1 MIISKTPFRM
11 SYVGGGTDIRAFY
24 ENEPGA
30 VISTSISKYMYVSI
44 HEKFD
49 EGIRIA
55 YSNVEEVSSV
65 EEIKHPLVRE
75 CLKLTGI
82 AGGLEITSTAD
93 IPGKGT
99 GLGSSSSYTVGLLNA
114 LYEYKKTR
122 IERYKIAS
130 EACDIEINK
139 CSEPIGKQ
147 DQFAAAFGGLK
158 MYEFMPDESV
168 KITDINC
175 SDSFKSLLN
184 ESNISFYLG
193 STRSAS
199 KILKHQ
205 TKISSNRDKKLILRR
220 MANIAREFKAAIEES
235 NFDMVVE
242 LMNENWALKKS
253 MTSKIS
259 NSFIDDVYETGI
271 SAGANAGKLLGAGAG
286 GFVTF
291 IAPKKSHNHIRNA
304 LIKLKEVDLKME
316 NDGTKI
322 IYNSND
328 IKARSN

>member
-11 SYVGGGTDIRAFY
+11 SYVGGGTDIKAFY

-65 EEIKHPLVRE
+65 EAIKHPLVRE

-114 LYEYKKTR
+114 LYEFRKYK
-122 IERYKIAS
+122 IDRYKIAS
-130 EACDIEINK
+130 DACDVEINK

-168 KITDINC
+168 KISDINC
-175 SDSFKSLLN
+175 SDSFKNTLN

-199 KILKHQ
+199 KILEYQ

-235 NFDMVVE
+235 NFDIVVE

-328 IKARSN
+328 IKAHSN

>member
-11 SYVGGGTDIRAFY
+11 SYVGGGTDIKAFY

-30 VISTSISKYMYVSI
+30 VVSTSISKYMYVSL
-44 HEKFD
+44 HKKFD

-55 YSNVEEVSSV
+55 YSNVEEINSI

-75 CLKLTGI
+75 CLKLTDI
-82 AGGLEITSTAD
+82 AGGIEITSIAD

-114 LYEYKKTR
+114 IYEYKK
-122 IERYKIAS
+122 YKTDLYNLAS
-130 EACDIEINK
+130 QACDIEINK
-139 CSEPIGKQ
+139 CGEPIGKQ

-168 KITDINC
+168 KISDINC
-175 SDSFKSLLN
+175 TDSFKNALN

-199 KILKHQ
+199 KILEHQ
-205 TKISSNRDKKLILRR
+205 IKVSSNQEKKLILRR
-220 MANIAREFKAAIEES
+220 MANIAREFASAIEES
-235 NFDMVVE
+235 NFDSVVE
-242 LMNENWALKKS
+242 LMNENWELKKS
-253 MTSKIS
+253 ITSKIS

-271 SAGANAGKLLGAGAG
+271 AAGAKAGKLLGAGAG

-291 IAPKKSHNHIRNA
+291 IAPKKSHNNIRNA
-304 LIKLKEVDLKME
+304 LKKLKEVDLKME

-322 IYNSND
+322 IFNSDNM
-328 IKARSN
+328 KTNSS

>member
-11 SYVGGGTDIRAFY
+11 SYVGGGTDIKAFY
-24 ENEPGA
+24 KNEPGA
-30 VISTSISKYMYVSI
+30 VISTSISKYMYVSL

-75 CLKLTGI
+75 CLKLSGI
-82 AGGLEITSTAD
+82 KGGVEITSTAD

-114 LYEYKKTR
+114 LYEFKKTSAD
-122 IERYKIAS
+122 RYKIAS

-139 CSEPIGKQ
+139 CGEPIGKQ
-147 DQFAAAFGGLK
+147 DQFAAAFGGLR

-168 KITDINC
+168 KIIDINC
-175 SDSFKSLLN
+175 SDSFKNLLN

-199 KILKHQ
+199 KILEHQ
-205 TKISSNRDKKLILRR
+205 TKVSSNSDKKIILRR
-220 MANIAREFKAAIEES
+220 MANIAREFASAIEES
-235 NFDMVVE
+235 NFDLVVE
-242 LMNENWALKKS
+242 LMNENWKLKKS

-271 SAGANAGKLLGAGAG
+271 SAGAKAGKLLGAGAG

-291 IAPKKSHNHIRNA
+291 IAPKESHNHIRNA
-304 LIKLKEVDLKME
+304 LKRLKEVDLKME
-316 NDGTKI
+316 NDGTRI
-322 IYNSND
+322 IFNSHD
-328 IKARSN
+328 IEIQSN